1 MSSIKH
7 NNRDLTEKEW
17 QEPAHNHIMREQSD
31 DNIYLKQE
39 NLKEVYDNLFGEA
52 LKDYNDK
59 QKRKDRKIGSVAK
72 F

>member
-52 LKDYNDK
+52 LID
-59 QKRKDRKIGSVAK
+59 
-72 F
+72 

>member
-1 MSSIKH
+1 MDLSISFKTSTKMSSIKH

-39 NLKEVYDNLFGEA
+39 NLKEVYDNLFRRSF
-52 LKDYNDK
+52 
-59 QKRKDRKIGSVAK
+59 KRL
-72 F
+72 